1 MPRNITV
8 TFDDGTQH
16 TYANAPD
23 SVSPDQITARAW
35 QDHGKVV
42 KHLDGG
48 RRTGSDT
55 AARVG
60 TEKGRASSYGAPAA
74 PEVQPAAPK
83 PRSFGDELI
92 RQVGLTARYAMEGLP
107 QMADLVA
114 MPIRAGLN
122 AANGALGGNP
132 EYFQPLS
139 SLASRGADKLG
150 LPQPENAAERVIGD
164 ASRAVAGSAGSV
176 GLARAVAAQA
186 GAPVVKAVAQKMAA
200 DPMAQGASGATGAA
214 AGSATREE
222 GGTPM
227 GQFAASLVGGIAGG
241 AALNAGR
248 SAANAA
254 GAAARKAL
262 DPQQLDATLKTTLE
276 RAGMSWDDLGAAA
289 KIQLRRDAEK
299 VVYSGQPID
308 AAALKRLADFRAVGA
323 TPLVGDITQDPGLLT
338 LQRNLAKTQANGSGE
353 LPHLQNANA
362 GRVLDTLQRQADSPL
377 DAYATG
383 ERIISTVQGKDAALK
398 AGEKA
403 LYDRARGAAGREVQL
418 DRGQFVNEAFA
429 NLAATNRQAFLPESV
444 GKVLDQIAAGTVKV
458 GGQEHPVPFDVNT
471 IDQLK
476 TILASASRATMDGN
490 AKAAIKAVRDALEN
504 TQIAA
509 SKPATAPGSLA
520 TGAQAAAMQQA
531 DTAPAEALAWFDKAR
546 GAARD
551 RRTWQESAKF
561 IEAAL
566 DGAAPD
572 DFVRKHI
579 IGAPVGELQKLKA
592 EITRAAAAPGA
603 SSRELSTAVNP
614 GGLTAPS
621 TGGTQQRDIVNAV
634 RKQMVDYIMKRGR
647 ADGDVRTFSSA
658 GMKDALQ
665 QLGDRKL
672 AMFFSADEIQ
682 QIKSAVNVG
691 RYMQSQPIGS
701 AVNNS
706 NSGAMLW
713 GRLSN
718 VLGHLSGIPGA
729 GPLAAAPL
737 QQFTTSMQVRTLRD
751 LSRGL
756 TTPEAAPGTV
766 APALVP
772 LSLLFA
778 QGREDQARP

>member
-1 MPRNITV
+1 ME
-8 TFDDGTQH
+8 G
-16 TYANAPD
+16 APQVLD
-23 SVSPDQITARAW
+23 LITAPVR
-35 QDHGKVV
+35 
-42 KHLDGG
+42 
-48 RRTGSDT
+48 
-55 AARVG
+55 
-60 TEKGRASSYGAPAA
+60 
-74 PEVQPAAPK
+74 
-83 PRSFGDELI
+83 I
-92 RQVGLTARYAMEGLP
+92 
-107 QMADLVA
+107 
-114 MPIRAGLN
+114 GLN
-122 AANGALGGNP
+122 AVNGAMGGNP
-132 EYFQPLS
+132 EHFQPLS
-139 SLASRGADKLG
+139 DLGRRGADRLG

-164 ASRAVAGSAGSV
+164 ASRAVAGSGGSV
-176 GLARAVAAQA
+176 GLARAVAARA
-186 GAPVVKAVAQKMAA
+186 GTPAVKAVAQKMAA
-200 DPMAQGASGATGAA
+200 DPAAQGVSGATGAA

-227 GQFAASLVGGIAGG
+227 GQFVASLVGGLTGG

-248 SAANAA
+248 SATNAA

-262 DPQQLDATLKTTLE
+262 NPRQLDATLKTTLE
-276 RAGMSWDDLGAAA
+276 RAGVSWDDLGAAA
-289 KIQLRRDAEK
+289 KIRLRKDAENA
-299 VVYSGQPID
+299 VYSGQPID

-323 TPLVGDITQDPGLLT
+323 TPLLGDITQDPGLLT
-338 LQRNLAKTQANGSGE
+338 MQRNLAKTQANGAGD
-353 LPHLQNANA
+353 LPGLQNANA

-418 DRGQFVNEAFA
+418 DRGQFVNEAFS

-504 TQIAA
+504 AQIATA
-509 SKPATAPGSLA
+509 RQPATPGGLA
-520 TGAQAAAMQQA
+520 TWAQAAAMRQA

-579 IGAPVGELQKLKA
+579 ISAPVGELQKLKS
-592 EITRAAAAPGA
+592 EISRAAAPAA
-603 SSRELSTAVNP
+603 SSSRELSTAVNP
-614 GGLTAPS
+614 GGLTAPN
-621 TGGTQQRDIVNAV
+621 TGGAQQGEIINAV
-634 RKQMVDYIMKRGR
+634 RKQMIDYILKRGR
-647 ADGDVRTFSSA
+647 ADSDVRNFSSA

-672 AMFFSADEIQ
+672 AMFFSPDETQ

-713 GRLSN
+713 GRLSSL
-718 VLGHLSGIPGA
+718 LGHASGIPGV

-737 QQFTTSMQVRTLRD
+737 QQFTTTLQARGLRD

-756 TTPEAAPGTV
+756 AQPAPQVGAVSSAA
-766 APALVP
+766 VP

-778 QGREDQARP
+778 QPAQGRGDQQRR

>member
-1 MPRNITV
+1 
-8 TFDDGTQH
+8 
-16 TYANAPD
+16 
-23 SVSPDQITARAW
+23 
-35 QDHGKVV
+35 
-42 KHLDGG
+42 
-48 RRTGSDT
+48 
-55 AARVG
+55 
-60 TEKGRASSYGAPAA
+60 
-74 PEVQPAAPK
+74 
-83 PRSFGDELI
+83 
-92 RQVGLTARYAMEGLP
+92 MEGLP
-107 QMADLVA
+107 QTVDLVT
-114 MPIRAGLN
+114 MPIRAVLN

-132 EYFQPLS
+132 EYFNPLS
-139 SLASRGADKLG
+139 DLASRGAGELG

-164 ASRAVAGSAGSV
+164 ASRAVAGSGGLV
-176 GLARAVAAQA
+176 GLARAVAARA

-200 DPMAQGASGATGAA
+200 DPMAQGVSGAAGAA

-222 GGTPM
+222 GGTPT
-227 GQFAASLVGGIAGG
+227 GQFVASLVGGVAGG

-248 SAANAA
+248 SAANATR
-254 GAAARKAL
+254 AAARKAL
-262 DPQQLDATLKTTLE
+262 DPQRLDATLKTTLE

-289 KIQLRRDAEK
+289 KIQLRKDAEK
-299 VVYSGQPID
+299 AVYSGQPID

-362 GRVLDTLQRQADSPL
+362 GRVLDTLQRQTESPL

-504 TQIAA
+504 AQIAA
-509 SKPATAPGSLA
+509 SKPATAPGGLA
-520 TGAQAAAMQQA
+520 TGAQAAAVQQA

-566 DGAAPD
+566 DGATPD

-603 SSRELSTAVNP
+603 SSSRELSTAVNP
-614 GGLTAPS
+614 GGITAPS
-621 TGGTQQRDIVNAV
+621 SGGAQQGDIVNAI
-634 RKQMVDYIMKRGR
+634 RRQMIDYIMKRGR
-647 ADGDVRTFSSA
+647 ADGDVRAFSSA

-672 AMFFSADEIQ
+672 AMFFSPDEIQ

-713 GRLSN
+713 GRLSEMA
-718 VLGHLSGIPGA
+718 GHAQGLPVVGPMVA
-729 GPLAAAPL
+729 GPL
-737 QQFTTSMQVRTLRD
+737 QQASTSMQVRSLRD

-756 TTPEAAPGTV
+756 AQPAPQVGAAGSATM
-766 APALVP
+766 P
-772 LSLLFA
+772 LSLLFSQPA
-778 QGREDQARP
+778 QGREDQKRR